1 MPPSPSAGHSGPP
14 KQATG
19 ETRRSFFSK
28 LGIAGLLA
36 ALAGQIAM
44 LFRALMPNVLYE
56 PPRVF
61 KIGKPDQFPEG
72 VTFLESQRVFVFRDQ
87 KQFHAISAECTH
99 LGCTVKMVQLAQPK
113 TVQIGGRAVQEM
125 QEFDCPCHGSK
136 YYGDGTNYAG
146 PAPSPLAWY
155 RMEIAADDGQLVVN
169 LTDPVGQDFR
179 LLV

>member
-1 MPPSPSAGHSGPP
+1 MPPLPSTERKPAH
-14 KQATG
+14 KETAT
-19 ETRRSFFSK
+19 ETRRSFFAK
-28 LGIAGLLA
+28 MGIGGLLTG
-36 ALAGQIAM
+36 LAGQITI

-56 PPRVF
+56 PPRIF

-72 VTFLESQRVFVFRDQ
+72 VTFIESQRVFVFRNQ

-99 LGCTVKMVQLAQPK
+99 LGCTVKMVQFNDPK
-113 TVQIGGRAVQEM
+113 TVQIQGRSQQEM

-146 PAPSPLAWY
+146 PAPAPLAWY

-169 LTDPVGQDFR
+169 LTEPVGQDFR